1 MPESGIPQDLAESFQ
16 PVIGQAVSIRPM
28 RPEDVDIETAFVS
41 GLSPE
46 SRYNR
51 LLGGAIALTPAYLER
66 LTHID
71 YRNDM
76 ALAATVMLD
85 GQETLIGV
93 ARYARL
99 KDERTCE
106 FALVIAD
113 AWQRIGI
120 GRRLLEKLIAVARSR
135 GFACI
140 VGEVL
145 STNRGMQ
152 ALVRKLGFRLHLR
165 PEDAT
170 VMHVER
176 EL

>member
-1 MPESGIPQDLAESFQ
+1 MAQSGIPEELAESFQ

-41 GLSPE
+41 GLSPA
-46 SRYNR
+46 SRHNR
-51 LLGGAIALTPAYLER
+51 LLGGAVALTPAYLER

-99 KDERTCE
+99 EDPSTCE
-106 FALVIAD
+106 FALVVAD

-120 GRRLLEKLIAVARSR
+120 GRRLLEKLINVARSR
-135 GFACI
+135 GFTRI
-140 VGEVL
+140 TGEVL

-152 ALVRKLGFRLHLR
+152 ALVRKLGFGLRLR

-170 VMHVER
+170 VMHIER